1 MLIRCTK
8 KLIDELKIIPESV
21 EDEEPLFS
29 WHANIIMVNR
39 RKTVVL
45 MNDLTRYA
53 VVLYGVKAKELKNL
67 SDVASQ
73 GIREMFR
80 AEGIKEEIINQ
91 YLQQINEVKYTKTKD
106 RTSVARLNKTCE
118 NVTWFFEDLEL
129 DSIIQQS
136 ISKSASRVLVG
147 DGKKSYILPNE
158 TLYEEL
164 TLFAGQSIFDAT
176 AVILKVTL
184 ELENHQVWRRLV
196 VPIGKKFDQL
206 HDILQTAFGWKDY
219 HLHDFTVYGEQEL
232 SEKSLQPIVNLVCRE
247 ETLDFPSKVE
257 TKLEESVKLS
267 DYIPVSKKI
276 VYRYDFG
283 DDWLHDIVVEKI
295 INDHDKNYA
304 ICLEG
309 VGNRP
314 PEDVGGKYGYEDYLR
329 VIGDPTDSEHEY
341 TLNWGKSQTIRDFDI
356 KTINHELKY
365 L

>member
-1 MLIRCTK
+1 
-8 KLIDELKIIPESV
+8 
-21 EDEEPLFS
+21 
-29 WHANIIMVNR
+29 
-39 RKTVVL
+39 
-45 MNDLTRYA
+45 
-53 VVLYGVKAKELKNL
+53 VLYGVKAKELKNL
-67 SDVASQ
+67 CDVASQ

-80 AEGIKEEIINQ
+80 LEGIKEDIINQ

-118 NVTWFFEDLEL
+118 NVTWFIEDLVL
-129 DSIIQQS
+129 DSIVQQS

-147 DGKKSYILPNE
+147 DGKKSYLVPIKKLVD
-158 TLYEEL
+158 EL
-164 TLFAGQSIFDAT
+164 TLFAGQSIFDTT

-196 VPIGKKFDQL
+196 VPIGKTFDQL
-206 HDILQTAFGWKDY
+206 HEILQTAFDWQDY

-232 SEKSLQPIVNLVCRE
+232 GEESLQPIVNLVCRE

-267 DYIPVSKKI
+267 DYIPVSKRI
-276 VYRYDFG
+276 VYRYDYG

-309 VGNRP
+309 EGNRP
-314 PEDVGGKYGYEDYLR
+314 PEDVGGEYGYEDYLR
-329 VIGDPTDSEHEY
+329 IIGDPMDSEHEH
-341 TLNWGKSQTIRDFDI
+341 TLNWGRSQKVRDYNVE
-356 KTINHELKY
+356 TINRALKR